1 MQGTTWLCTTSVQIT
16 TGRATYLHSTESNM
30 HQIYPFHG
38 ECAQI
43 SFIVCVADSKFSVF
57 FFAFSMKSCTWN
69 PWWQDARRCE
79 APNPWVPKF

>member
-1 MQGTTWLCTTSVQIT
+1 
-16 TGRATYLHSTESNM
+16 M

-57 FFAFSMKSCTWN
+57 FFCILNEIVYMKPLVT
-69 PWWQDARRCE
+69 RRK
-79 APNPWVPKF
+79 AM